1 MREKREAR
9 EFDLENPII
18 KIEHLKKVFGTKE
31 VLKDVNLI
39 FPKGST
45 TVILGLSGSGKS
57 TIIKHIVG
65 LMKPQVEISL
75 WEIQMLPT
83 ARKMS

>member
-18 KIEHLKKVFGTKE
+18 KIEHLKKGFGTKE

-39 FPKGST
+39 FPKGLLPEFWGFLEVESYKLNT
-45 TVILGLSGSGKS
+45 IGGL
-57 TIIKHIVG
+57 
-65 LMKPQVEISL
+65 
-75 WEIQMLPT
+75 
-83 ARKMS
+83 